1 MDSNS
6 FPLLSIMRSSAIF
19 MFAATNEK
27 TKLKYLNSAIQS
39 LTKAELTATTA
50 MAHALILRAGAHLDS
65 YPQNMEQALEDT
77 MKAIDIDSLHGRAW
91 RILAD
96 AKEAKGDIV
105 EAMDAVSKWA
115 DLNPEFHVKAT
126 KELERLRLTAGSSS

>member
-1 MDSNS
+1 
-6 FPLLSIMRSSAIF
+6 
-19 MFAATNEK
+19 
-27 TKLKYLNSAIQS
+27 
-39 LTKAELTATTA
+39 
-50 MAHALILRAGAHLDS
+50 
-65 YPQNMEQALEDT
+65 MEQALEDT

-96 AKEAKGDIV
+96 VKEAKGDIV